1 MEAQLK
7 ISRAVTNLAFNN
19 PFFGSCLMQLKVE
32 ERADVPT
39 MATNGTHVY
48 WGRDFVES
56 ITEEEVRFV
65 LAHEVMHVIL
75 KHCQKFE
82 GKDPQLCNVAM
93 DYVINPQLSHAGFSM
108 IDGALYDPSGNFH
121 NMAWEEVYRC
131 LEDIKND
138 RETPMKFGEGDKE
151 SIKKD
156 IENATDHLEQSVGQ
170 SAAEQSEESDK
181 IDDMVIR
188 AATAQEMSGKGGLP
202 HGVSERIKAIRED
215 QVNWAEKLELLVK
228 AKYPEDFTFARPNR
242 RHLGSGLYLPTMDGH
257 KAGPLAIA
265 VDTSGSVSTEEL
277 TLFIA
282 EINNIINDI
291 RPEKVYL
298 MSADCQ
304 VADVVEYDSDHYFED
319 FDAVGGGG
327 TSFVPVFNHVE
338 KENLQIDQLIYF
350 SDMYVGDYDFPSKH
364 PDYPVIFCSSRNERE
379 VPFGDLIKI
388 KV

>member
-19 PFFGSCLMQLKVE
+19 PFFGSCLMQLKLE

-48 WGRDFVES
+48 WGRDFVDS
-56 ITEEEVRFV
+56 ISEEEVRFV

-93 DYVINPQLSHAGFSM
+93 DYVINPQLLDAGFSM
-108 IDGALYDPSGNFH
+108 VEGALYDKSGKFH

-131 LEDIKND
+131 LDDLKNDREPPVDLSLGNKNDIKND
-138 RETPMKFGEGDKE
+138 IAN
-151 SIKKD
+151 S
-156 IENATDHLEQSVGQ
+156 TDHLEQSASG
-170 SAAEQSEESDK
+170 SASEIADASDK

-188 AATAQEMSGKGGLP
+188 AATAQEMSGKGGMP
-202 HGVSERIKAIRED
+202 HGVRERIKSIREH

-228 AKYPEDFTFARPNR
+228 AKYPEDFTFAKPNR

-257 KAGPLAIA
+257 KAGPIAIA

-277 TLFIA
+277 TLFIS

-319 FDAVGGGG
+319 FNAVGGGG
-327 TSFVPVFNHVE
+327 TSFVPVFDHVE

-350 SDMYVGDYDFPSKH
+350 SDMYVYDSDFPEKH